1 MDFYS
6 LIFLSCALGM
16 DAFAVSLCKGFS
28 VKKLHLKHYPYCW
41 NLFWWISSFDA
52 NYWLFYRHN
61 FCIFYCEY

>member
-28 VKKLHLKHYPYCW
+28 VKKLHLNIILLLEFILVDFK
-41 NLFWWISSFDA
+41 L
-52 NYWLFYRHN
+52 
-61 FCIFYCEY
+61 